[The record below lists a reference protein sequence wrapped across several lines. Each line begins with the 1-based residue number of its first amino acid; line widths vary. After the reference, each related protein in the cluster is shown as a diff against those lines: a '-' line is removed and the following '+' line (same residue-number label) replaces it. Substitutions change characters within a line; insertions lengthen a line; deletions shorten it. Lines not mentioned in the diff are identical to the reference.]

1 MHATRGGNN
10 DFPWA
15 QLESIRM
22 TPEERHLAMITYTQA
37 SRIVDMVIDV
47 ARAIRRAGDGVQ
59 RAVRQLYGAPGQ

>member
-1 MHATRGGNN
+1 
-10 DFPWA
+10 
-15 QLESIRM
+15 M
-22 TPEERHLAMITYTQA
+22 TPEERQLAMITYTQA